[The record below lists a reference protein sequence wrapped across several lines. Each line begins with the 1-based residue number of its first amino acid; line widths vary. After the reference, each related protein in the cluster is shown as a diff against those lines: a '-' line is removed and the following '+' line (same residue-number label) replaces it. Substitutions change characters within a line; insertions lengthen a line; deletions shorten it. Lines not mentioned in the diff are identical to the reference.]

1 MRRALIFLFLTLVV
15 AAGALA
21 VTFLPQRLDVPRNGA
36 MSAPEADVPEG
47 ISLKAILGG
56 KLFSQAVF
64 AYRGGGV
71 TDGRV
76 FGMGSILV
84 EHPKGRLL
92 IDAGLASNAMEHLQ
106 TMPWLMRTMSNLE
119 TETAVPEHLKA
130 AGIAPQSLAGVVLTH
145 AHWDHVSGLADMPGV
160 PVFVPQAE
168 LDFIRSGHHM
178 TALAR
183 RLGTDDYQ
191 VYAFSDGPYLGFPE
205 SHDFF
210 GDGSVVIVP
219 APGHTPG
226 SVFVFVTVSSGKR
239 YVMIGDTAWQI
250 EGIDLPAEKPWLA
263 RRLVDVYPEQIR
275 SLLVRLHVLQR
286 DIPGLTVVPAHD
298 RRVWEALPRL
308 GE

>member
-1 MRRALIFLFLTLVV
+1 MLVV
-15 AAGALA
+15 AVGALA
-21 VTFLPQRLDVPRNGA
+21 VTFLPERLAVPRNGV
-36 MSAPEADVPEG
+36 MSAPDPNVPDG

-84 EHPKGRLL
+84 EHPKGKLL

-119 TETAVPEHLKA
+119 TETPVPEQLKA
-130 AGIAPQSLAGVVLTH
+130 AGIAPESLAGVILTH
-145 AHWDHVSGLADMPGV
+145 AHWDHVSGLTDMPGV
-160 PVFVPQAE
+160 SVFVPQAE
-168 LDFIRSGHHM
+168 LDFIRSDHPM

-191 VYAFSDGPYLGFPE
+191 VYAFSDGAYLGFPE

-239 YVMIGDTAWQI
+239 YALIGDTAWQI
-250 EGIDLPAEKPWLA
+250 EGVDLPAEKPWLA

-275 SLLVRLHVLQR
+275 NLLVRLHVLKR

-298 RRVWEALPRL
+298 RRVWEDLPQL